1 MERGGGVGGEGGNSS
16 DGSPAV
22 VAAED
27 GALNKGGK
35 AAGERKNRRMLSVKV
50 RFQVTP
56 FYSLL
61 RYN

>member
-1 MERGGGVGGEGGNSS
+1 
-16 DGSPAV
+16 V